1 MPRAMTIG
9 QLAKAAGVGVE
20 TIRYYQRRGILATP
34 SKPLG
39 GHRQYPDATL
49 EHLAFIR
56 RGQQMGFSLEE
67 IIVLM
72 TMRDGTRCAEGRDL
86 AQKKVDELEARVAE
100 LNRMRRRLKSV
111 VLACN
116 ANKRRAACPLIR
128 ALEGD
133 A

>member
-1 MPRAMTIG
+1 MTIG

-34 SKPLG
+34 AKPLG
-39 GHRQYPDATL
+39 GHRQYPESSL

-72 TMRDGTRCAEGRDL
+72 TMRDGTRCAEGR
-86 AQKKVDELEARVAE
+86 AQAKKKLDELGERVAE
-100 LNRMRRRLKSV
+100 LNRMRKRLTEIV
-111 VLACN
+111 ARCD
-116 ANKRRAACPLIR
+116 ANKRKTACPLIR